1 MNSSTQV
8 SIESRMNLI
17 ITATNKIPKTMLFKI
32 GTDIDKVKDYLTY
45 VYSENQE
52 LHKLDEDL
60 VIRMVIAKHLRTIN
74 MKISDVFVLLVVA
87 LEEITRSDLNLSE
100 NILVAKLVNQNR
112 EKFDLDTISKITAQ
126 IRTKLP
132 KDLSSRLTHEHLINV
147 KSVIIS
153 NLEAIDNLTEH
164 YQDIKDIDLSK
175 IDTPE
180 ELSMFHMEL
189 SKHRG
194 DTNYESQ
201 ESRHKK
207 LKELK
212 SKEQELIRAKDLEHI
227 NRADEEKINAHYIER
242 EPVIMIDPDTKK
254 MYHHDEYSST
264 LQRLPN
270 EDELHNVS
278 PDQIEKILQEFDI
291 SSEELQDTLDYL
303 KNNKILDIEA
313 GKYIFKENK
322 DYTDR
327 IVEEEI
333 AGNIPSD
340 KSLMMKLLIGLS
352 IALIVV
358 IIISFI
364 VLRNRKLNIRDINT
378 IKSRV

>member
-1 MNSSTQV
+1 
-8 SIESRMNLI
+8 MNLI

-32 GTDIDKVKDYLTY
+32 GTDIDKIKQYLSY
-45 VYSENQE
+45 VYTENQE
-52 LHKLDEDL
+52 LNLIDEDL

-74 MKISDVFVLLVVA
+74 MKLSDVSVLMIVA
-87 LEEITRSDLNLSE
+87 LEEISRSDLNLSE
-100 NILVAKLVNQNR
+100 NVLVAKLVNQNR
-112 EKFDLDTISKITAQ
+112 EKFDLDTISKIASQ

-147 KSVIIS
+147 KNTIVS
-153 NLEAIDNLTEH
+153 NLERIDNLTEH
-164 YQDIKDIDLSK
+164 YQDIKNIDLSE

-194 DTNYESQ
+194 DVNYESQ

-242 EPVIMIDPDTKK
+242 EPALMIDPDTKK

-270 EDELHNVS
+270 EDELQNVS
-278 PDQIEKILQEFDI
+278 PEQIEKILKTHDI

-303 KNNKILDIEA
+303 KNNKILDMEVN
-313 GKYIFKENK
+313 KYIFKENK
-322 DYTDR
+322 EYTDR
-327 IVEEEI
+327 IVDEEI
-333 AGNIPSD
+333 AGNVPSD
-340 KSLMMKLLIGLS
+340 MNLMMKLLIGLS
-352 IALIVV
+352 IALVIVV
-358 IIISFI
+358 IVSFI
-364 VLRNRKLNIRDINT
+364 ILNNRQVNIKNLNS
-378 IKSRV
+378 IKSKV

>member
-17 ITATNKIPKTMLFKI
+17 ITATNKIPKKMLFKL
-32 GTDIDKVKDYLTY
+32 GTDIDKIKEYLAF

-74 MKISDVFVLLVVA
+74 MKISDIFVLLVVA
-87 LEEITRSDLNLSE
+87 LEDISRNDLNLSE
-100 NILVAKLVNQNR
+100 NILVAKLINQNR

-132 KDLSSRLTHEHLINV
+132 KDLSARLTHEHLINV
-147 KSVIIS
+147 KNAIVS
-153 NLEAIDNLTEH
+153 NLEVIDNLTENF
-164 YQDIKDIDLSK
+164 QNIKDIDLSK

-194 DTNYESQ
+194 DTSYESQ
-201 ESRHKK
+201 EARHKK
-207 LKELK
+207 LKEIK
-212 SKEQELIRAKDLEHI
+212 KEHELIRAKDLEHI

-242 EPVIMIDPDTKK
+242 EPVLMIDPDTKK

-264 LQRLPN
+264 LKRLPN
-270 EDELHNVS
+270 EDELQNVS
-278 PDQIEKILQEFDI
+278 PEQIEKILQEYDI

-303 KNNKILDIEA
+303 KNNKILDMEA

-340 KSLMMKLLIGLS
+340 KSLMMKLLVGLS
-352 IALIVV
+352 IALVVV

-364 VLRNRKLNIRDINT
+364 VLRNRKINV
-378 IKSRV
+378 KK

>member
-17 ITATNKIPKTMLFKI
+17 ITATNKIPKKMLFKL
-32 GTDIDKVKDYLTY
+32 GTDIDKIKEYLAF

-74 MKISDVFVLLVVA
+74 MKISDIFVLLVVA
-87 LEEITRSDLNLSE
+87 LEDISRSDLNLSE
-100 NILVAKLVNQNR
+100 NILVAKLINQNR

-132 KDLSSRLTHEHLINV
+132 KDLSARLTHEHLINV
-147 KSVIIS
+147 KNVIVS
-153 NLEAIDNLTEH
+153 NLEVIDNLTENF
-164 YQDIKDIDLSK
+164 QNIKDIDLSK

-194 DTNYESQ
+194 DTSYESQ
-201 ESRHKK
+201 EARHKK
-207 LKELK
+207 LKEIK
-212 SKEQELIRAKDLEHI
+212 KKEQELIRAKDLEHI

-242 EPVIMIDPDTKK
+242 EPVLMIDPDTKK

-264 LQRLPN
+264 LKRLPN
-270 EDELHNVS
+270 EDELQNVS
-278 PDQIEKILQEFDI
+278 PEQIEKILQEYDI

-303 KNNKILDIEA
+303 KNNKILDVEA

-340 KSLMMKLLIGLS
+340 KSLMMKLLVGLS
-352 IALIVV
+352 IALVVV

-364 VLRNRKLNIRDINT
+364 VLRNKKINV
-378 IKSRV
+378 KK

>member
-32 GTDIDKVKDYLTY
+32 GTDIDKIKEYLSF
-45 VYSENQE
+45 VYTENQE
-52 LHKLDEDL
+52 LNLINEDL

-74 MKISDVFVLLVVA
+74 MKLSDVSVLLIVA
-87 LEEITRSDLNLSE
+87 LEDITRNDLNLSE

-132 KDLSSRLTHEHLINV
+132 KDLSSRLTHEQLINV
-147 KSVIIS
+147 KNIIIS
-153 NLEAIDNLTEH
+153 NLKIIDNLTEH

-175 IDTPE
+175 INTPQ

-189 SKHRG
+189 SKYRR
-194 DTNYESQ
+194 DNSYESQ
-201 ESRHKK
+201 ESRNKK

-212 SKEQELIRAKDLEHI
+212 KKEQELIRAKDLEHI

-242 EPVIMIDPDTKK
+242 EPVLMIDPDTKK
-254 MYHHDEYSST
+254 MYHHDEYSCT

-270 EDELHNVS
+270 EDELQNVS
-278 PDQIEKILQEFDI
+278 PEQIEKILQEYDI
-291 SSEELQDTLDYL
+291 SSEELQDTLNYL

-340 KSLMMKLLIGLS
+340 QSFMMRLLIGLS
-352 IALIVV
+352 VALVIVIV
-358 IIISFI
+358 LSFI
-364 VLRNRKLNIRDINT
+364 FLRNRQLNIKNLNT
-378 IKSRV
+378 IKTKV

>member
-32 GTDIDKVKDYLTY
+32 GTDLDKIKQYLSF
-45 VYSENQE
+45 VYTENQE
-52 LHKLDEDL
+52 LNLINEDL

-74 MKISDVFVLLVVA
+74 MKLSDVSVLMIVA
-87 LEEITRSDLNLSE
+87 LEEISRSDLNLSE

-112 EKFDLDTISKITAQ
+112 EKFDLDTISKITSQ

-147 KSVIIS
+147 KNAIVL
-153 NLEAIDNLTEH
+153 NLERIDNLTEH
-164 YQDIKDIDLSK
+164 YQDIRNIDLSE

-194 DTNYESQ
+194 ETNYESQ
-201 ESRHKK
+201 ESRHNK

-212 SKEQELIRAKDLEHI
+212 LKEQEFIRAKDLEHI
-227 NRADEEKINAHYIER
+227 NRADEEKINAHYVER
-242 EPVIMIDPDTKK
+242 EPVLMIDPDTKK

-270 EDELHNVS
+270 EDELQNVS
-278 PDQIEKILQEFDI
+278 PEQIEKILKTHDI

-303 KNNKILDIEA
+303 KNNKILDMEVN
-313 GKYIFKENK
+313 KYIFKENK

-327 IVEEEI
+327 IVDEEI

-340 KSLMMKLLIGLS
+340 MNLMMKLLIGLS
-352 IALIVV
+352 IALV
-358 IIISFI
+358 IIIIVSFI
-364 VLRNRKLNIRDINT
+364 ILNNRQVNIKNLNT
-378 IKSRV
+378 VKSKI

>member
-17 ITATNKIPKTMLFKI
+17 ISATNKIPKTMLFKI
-32 GTDIDKVKDYLTY
+32 GTDIDKIKEYLSY

-52 LHKLDEDL
+52 LNLIDEDL

-74 MKISDVFVLLVVA
+74 MKLTNVSVLLIVA
-87 LEEITRSDLNLSE
+87 LEDISRNDLNISE

-147 KSVIIS
+147 KNVIVS
-153 NLEAIDNLTEH
+153 NLETIDNLTEH
-164 YQDIKDIDLSK
+164 YQDIKDLDLSK
-175 IDTPE
+175 IDTPQ

-194 DTNYESQ
+194 DTSYESQ

-212 SKEQELIRAKDLEHI
+212 EKEQELIRAKDLEHI

-242 EPVIMIDPDTKK
+242 EPVLMIDPDTKK
-254 MYHHDEYSST
+254 MYHHDEYSAS

-270 EDELHNVS
+270 EDELQNVS
-278 PDQIEKILQEFDI
+278 PEQIEQILREYDI
-291 SSEELQDTLDYL
+291 SSEELQETLDYL
-303 KNNKILDIEA
+303 KNNKILDMEA
-313 GKYIFKENK
+313 AKYIFKENK

-327 IVEEEI
+327 IVDEEI
-333 AGNIPSD
+333 TGNIPSD
-340 KSLMMKLLIGLS
+340 KSLMMRLLIGLS
-352 IALIVV
+352 IILLVIVTV
-358 IIISFI
+358 SFI
-364 VLRNRKLNIRDINT
+364 FLRHRNMKIKNLSSIKNR
-378 IKSRV
+378 V

>member
-32 GTDIDKVKDYLTY
+32 GTDMDKIKEYLSF
-45 VYSENQE
+45 VYTENQE
-52 LHKLDEDL
+52 LNLINEDL

-74 MKISDVFVLLVVA
+74 MKLSDVSVLLIVA
-87 LEEITRSDLNLSE
+87 LEYITRNDLNLSE

-132 KDLSSRLTHEHLINV
+132 KDLSSRLTHEQLINV
-147 KSVIIS
+147 KNIIIS
-153 NLEAIDNLTEH
+153 NLKIIDNLTEH

-175 IDTPE
+175 INTPQ

-189 SKHRG
+189 SKYRR
-194 DTNYESQ
+194 DNSYESQ
-201 ESRHKK
+201 ESRNKK

-212 SKEQELIRAKDLEHI
+212 KKEQELIRAKDLEHI

-242 EPVIMIDPDTKK
+242 EPVLMIDPDTKK

-270 EDELHNVS
+270 EDELQNVS
-278 PDQIEKILQEFDI
+278 PEQIEKILQEYDI
-291 SSEELQDTLDYL
+291 SSEELQDTLNYL
-303 KNNKILDIEA
+303 KNNKILDIEV

-340 KSLMMKLLIGLS
+340 QSFMMRLLIGLS
-352 IALIVV
+352 IALVIVIV
-358 IIISFI
+358 LSFI
-364 VLRNRKLNIRDINT
+364 LLRNRQLNIKNLNT
-378 IKSRV
+378 IKTKV

>member
-32 GTDIDKVKDYLTY
+32 GTDIDKIKQYLSY
-45 VYSENQE
+45 VYTENQE
-52 LHKLDEDL
+52 LNLIDEDL

-74 MKISDVFVLLVVA
+74 MKLSDVSVLMIVA
-87 LEEITRSDLNLSE
+87 LEEISRSDLNLSE
-100 NILVAKLVNQNR
+100 NVLVAKLVNQNR
-112 EKFDLDTISKITAQ
+112 EKFDLDTISKIASQ

-147 KSVIIS
+147 KNTIVS
-153 NLEAIDNLTEH
+153 NLERIDNLTEH
-164 YQDIKDIDLSK
+164 YQDIKNIDLSQ

-194 DTNYESQ
+194 DVNYESQ

-227 NRADEEKINAHYIER
+227 NRADEEKINAHYVER
-242 EPVIMIDPDTKK
+242 EPALMIDPDTKK

-270 EDELHNVS
+270 EDELQNVS
-278 PDQIEKILQEFDI
+278 PEQIEKILKTHDI

-303 KNNKILDIEA
+303 KNNKILDMEVN
-313 GKYIFKENK
+313 KYIFKENK
-322 DYTDR
+322 EYTDR
-327 IVEEEI
+327 IVDEEI
-333 AGNIPSD
+333 AGNVPSD
-340 KSLMMKLLIGLS
+340 MNLMMKLLIGLS
-352 IALIVV
+352 IALVIVV
-358 IIISFI
+358 IVSFI
-364 VLRNRKLNIRDINT
+364 ILNNRQVNIKNLNS
-378 IKSRV
+378 IKSKV